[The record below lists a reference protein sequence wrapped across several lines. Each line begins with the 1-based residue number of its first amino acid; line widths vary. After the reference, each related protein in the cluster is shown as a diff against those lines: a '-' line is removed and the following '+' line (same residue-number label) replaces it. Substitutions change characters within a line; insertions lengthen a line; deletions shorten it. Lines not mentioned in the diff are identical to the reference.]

1 MVSWG
6 GVVGKILLVIRNP
19 ASRLPSVKRFIGFSK
34 AGLFSLM

>member
-6 GVVGKILLVIRNP
+6 GVVGKILLVMRNP